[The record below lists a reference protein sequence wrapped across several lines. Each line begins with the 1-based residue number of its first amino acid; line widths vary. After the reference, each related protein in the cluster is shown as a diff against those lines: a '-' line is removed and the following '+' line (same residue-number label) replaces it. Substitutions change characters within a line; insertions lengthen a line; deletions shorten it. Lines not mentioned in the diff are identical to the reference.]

1 MTQSWNNTRFK
12 KSCLAS
18 LIAVLL
24 SPSVYA
30 LESLSDDHLSNTTGE
45 GVALALENFKMV
57 FQAPKDISAGS
68 SYARGVANPGQADT
82 GFIRIIPTGENY
94 ARLGERAYHKTYDL
108 AYTNAYLG
116 SQASTGYA
124 TIYKNTYDSIYNP
137 KYTELETKYTKD
149 IKATEEA
156 KQPQLR
162 SDLFDAYYNSDLM
175 QRYYDQR
182 YDDYYNGAG
191 RHTGI
196 NWYTLEND
204 GTTAYSVLGGNIT
217 RSREYAAA
225 NTREMIELLY
235 GNKFD
240 QSLPESKFIKD
251 EKLSTTG
258 RTDVIDT
265 SVTDYIQSQIT
276 QKTNSGKLQ
285 AKTEADALA
294 APEAEKQRSELYN
307 KLVIAATQAAKTAAA
322 SADVD
327 KIRTKADVFIYGL
340 ALSKSDGSLSTRFSN
355 QGFNWGT
362 ADNPWLF
369 RAGSEKVKQFTNVE
383 KDLGY
388 LALEAPLATVTANDQ
403 DNNIKLGF
411 WTDIFARELGS
422 SNHVD
427 PVTGA
432 PTSGLDKDYR
442 LRAQFVANGL
452 SLNGS
457 QTRIFQTLP
466 SANKNYNETLG
477 IASLVR
483 LNTNNDPSNLSI
495 SDSNL
500 DSKGIRISSAAKSD
514 DLDGTAATPAMDR
527 SNAPVFHDTEG
538 LYLYSPNINLVLGN
552 MHQPFI
558 LGSEGNNIIL
568 EITRIPN
575 IPDIYNKIYQRYEDG
590 KGGYL
595 GSEAL
600 KGSTCNVYS
609 CGTPISANAT
619 DTVANYQ
626 GRNATHSSIAIGTTE
641 RLPNN
646 MLRAKDGATAT
657 GIVFKSV
664 DGTMKNFGSA
674 VIDGVLIQHLKI
686 KTTGL

>member
-1 MTQSWNNTRFK
+1 M
-12 KSCLAS
+12 L
-18 LIAVLL
+18 
-24 SPSVYA
+24 
-30 LESLSDDHLSNTTGE
+30 
-45 GVALALENFKMV
+45 
-57 FQAPKDISAGS
+57 
-68 SYARGVANPGQADT
+68 
-82 GFIRIIPTGENY
+82 
-94 ARLGERAYHKTYDL
+94 
-108 AYTNAYLG
+108 
-116 SQASTGYA
+116 
-124 TIYKNTYDSIYNP
+124 
-137 KYTELETKYTKD
+137 
-149 IKATEEA
+149 
-156 KQPQLR
+156 
-162 SDLFDAYYNSDLM
+162 
-175 QRYYDQR
+175 
-182 YDDYYNGAG
+182 
-191 RHTGI
+191 
-196 NWYTLEND
+196 
-204 GTTAYSVLGGNIT
+204 
-217 RSREYAAA
+217 
-225 NTREMIELLY
+225 
-235 GNKFD
+235 
-240 QSLPESKFIKD
+240 
-251 EKLSTTG
+251 
-258 RTDVIDT
+258 
-265 SVTDYIQSQIT
+265 
-276 QKTNSGKLQ
+276 
-285 AKTEADALA
+285 
-294 APEAEKQRSELYN
+294 
-307 KLVIAATQAAKTAAA
+307 
-322 SADVD
+322 
-327 KIRTKADVFIYGL
+327 
-340 ALSKSDGSLSTRFSN
+340 
-355 QGFNWGT
+355 
-362 ADNPWLF
+362 
-369 RAGSEKVKQFTNVE
+369 
-383 KDLGY
+383 
-388 LALEAPLATVTANDQ
+388 LEAPLATVTANDQ

-411 WTDIFARELGS
+411 WADIFARELGS

-483 LNTNNDPSNLSI
+483 LNTNNNPSNLSI

-500 DSKGIRISSAAKSD
+500 NSKGIRLSTAATSD

-590 KGGYL
+590 KGSYL

-664 DGTMKNFGSA
+664 DGTMRNFGSA
-674 VIDGVLIQHLKI
+674 VIDGVLIQHLKN
-686 KTTGL
+686 